1 MAVQTDTVQRPPID
15 PLASH
20 DHAAAGLKAFFV
32 LADYWKLNRESAR
45 ILLGRPSERTYYN
58 WKAGQVAMPSH
69 DTMSRLG
76 YLLGI
81 HRALR
86 TLFSNPENVY
96 GWITRENDDFNG
108 QSPLQRML
116 GGEITDL
123 AYVRQYLDAL
133 RGGWV

>member
-1 MAVQTDTVQRPPID
+1 MAIRIDTGQQPPVD
-15 PLASH
+15 PLASQA
-20 DHAAAGLKAFFV
+20 HAAAGLKAFFV
-32 LADYWKLNRESAR
+32 LADHWQLDRDSAR
-45 ILLGRPSERTYYN
+45 ILLGRPSERTWYN
-58 WKAGQVAMPSH
+58 WKAGQVAVPSH

-86 TLFSNPENVY
+86 TLFSSPENVY